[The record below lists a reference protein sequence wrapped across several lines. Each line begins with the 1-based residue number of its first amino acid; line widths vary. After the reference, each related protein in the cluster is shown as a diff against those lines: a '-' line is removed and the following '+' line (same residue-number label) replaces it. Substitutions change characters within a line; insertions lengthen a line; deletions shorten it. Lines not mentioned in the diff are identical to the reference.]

1 MDKYKKLINNS
12 LVFAI
17 GNFGSRIVS
26 IILVPLYT
34 YYLSTAE
41 YGTVD
46 LVTTTTTM
54 LLPVVSLSIYQ
65 AVFRFAMDSQES
77 NGEVLTNSILITLI
91 GAFIS
96 LLIYPMLS
104 FFNVSNNL
112 LCYLYLIIVVQAFQ
126 NLFAQYTRAI
136 GKVKEFAFNGILQT
150 LVLGISNIIF
160 IVNLNYG
167 VDGYLFSI
175 IISNIVSIAY
185 FTFNINIFKDLD
197 FKKINRELINNMLK
211 FSIPLIPNS
220 FMWWLINA
228 SNRYF
233 ILYFKGVDVNGLFT
247 VANKIPAILILF
259 TSIFSQAWQLSAIDE
274 YDSKDK
280 SKFYSKIYNYYFVL
294 LIFGTSIILL
304 ILKFLVSKFLSPE
317 YFESWKYVPFLLLG
331 VVYSSLSG
339 FLGTNYVAS
348 KETKGAFR
356 TSVIGAIIALA
367 TNILFVPYLGGIGAG
382 LSTMIS
388 FAMAWLIRILDTRR
402 FIIIEFDIK
411 KTVLSLFIIYIQI
424 IIMFLMLEFKVELF
438 IQIILFIVLFL
449 MYRKIIKK
457 IIQLVF
463 CDLARIINKRTNIKA
478 CR

>member
-54 LLPVVSLSIYQ
+54 LLPIISLSIYQ

-77 NGEVLTNSILITLI
+77 NSEVLTNSILITVI
-91 GAFIS
+91 GAFIA
-96 LLIYPMLS
+96 LLIYPILS
-104 FFNVSNNL
+104 FFNASNNL
-112 LCYLYLIIVVQAFQ
+112 LAYLYVILVFQAFQ
-126 NLFAQYTRAI
+126 NLIAQYARAI
-136 GKVKEFAFNGILQT
+136 GKVKVFALNGILQT

-160 IVNLNYG
+160 LIIFSYG
-167 VDGYLFSI
+167 VDGYLMSI
-175 IISNIVSIAY
+175 ILSNIASIIY
-185 FTFNINIFKDLD
+185 LSFNINILRDINFN
-197 FKKINRELINNMLK
+197 KIDRALIKNMLK

-233 ILYFKGVDVNGLFT
+233 IIYFRGVEVNGLFS
-247 VANKIPAILILF
+247 VANKIPAFLILF
-259 TSIFSQAWQLSAIDE
+259 TSIFSQAWQMSAIDE
-274 YDSKDK
+274 YDSEDK
-280 SKFYSKIYNYYFVL
+280 SNFYSKIYNFYFVL

-304 ILKFLVSKFLSPE
+304 ILKFIVSKFLSPE
-317 YFESWKYVPFLLLG
+317 YFKSWEYVPFLLLG
-331 VVYSSLSG
+331 VVFSSLSG

-348 KETKGAFR
+348 KETRGAFR

-367 TNILFVPYLGGIGAG
+367 SNIVLVPYLSGIGAG
-382 LSTMIS
+382 LATMIS
-388 FAMAWLIRILDTRR
+388 FAVVWLIRIIDTRK

-411 KTVLSLFIIYIQI
+411 KTVLSLTVIFIQI
-424 IIMFLMLEFKVELF
+424 AVMFLMLEFIIELS
-438 IQIILFIVLFL
+438 IHAILILILLF
-449 MYRKIIKK
+449 MHKQTIKK
-457 IIQLVF
+457 IIQLAHP
-463 CDLARIINKRTNIKA
+463 LLLNISKRIRFNK
-478 CR
+478 